1 MEDNEQNNYALVEK
15 KPSFWSSFKSFW
27 LQPVVV
33 ELTPHQQK
41 VFKEVHDFWTSDIVY
56 HDKGLYLEKR
66 ADNVQKEQDDDD
78 PDVKISL

>member
-1 MEDNEQNNYALVEK
+1 MEENEQKQDYSLVEK

-33 ELTPHQQK
+33 ELTPHQRK
-41 VFKEVHDFWTSDIVY
+41 VFQEVHDFWTSDIVY

-66 ADNVQKEQDDDD
+66 ASKQKDED